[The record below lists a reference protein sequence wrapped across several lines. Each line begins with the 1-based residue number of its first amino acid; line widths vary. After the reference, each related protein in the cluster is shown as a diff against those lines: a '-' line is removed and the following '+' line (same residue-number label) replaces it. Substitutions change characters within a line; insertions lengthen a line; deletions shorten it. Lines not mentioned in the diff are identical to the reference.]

1 MAQERVSLSATVRE
15 RVGKGAARY
24 VRREG
29 KIPAVIY
36 GDKKPPETISIDYQ
50 QFSVEYFKG
59 NLASNVIEVDVNGDK
74 KLVIPRDIQVD
85 PVKDTP
91 MHADFMRIAA
101 DGIVTINVPVHVIN
115 EDKSPGMKR
124 GGILNIVR
132 HEVEVSCPYDKIPQ
146 EFVVDLAGRDIGE
159 TIHISAITLPEG
171 VKPVIDD
178 RDFTLVTLGGRG
190 KKQDLAEETEEAS
203 AAETTEAEAEGEKK
217 E

>member
-190 KKQDLAEETEEAS
+190 KKQDLAEETEEVTAE
-203 AAETTEAEAEGEKK
+203 AAEGEAEGEKK